1 MSIFDVVL
9 NTDEITVLS
18 TPTSI
23 DVAFDY
29 GATGERGSKIF
40 AGSGNPNIDISWGS
54 IELLPYDLF
63 INISANS
70 KFSWLYQYVS
80 KPTGFT
86 WEAILKLQPSI
97 FSKKITTTFD
107 AFGLTTINIPLS
119 DIVSDTTYADPEK
132 YIVQITGM
140 TTNPIAL
147 TINSKSIVSTNLQI
161 VVEAVTCSSLTWSA
175 LTGAQ
180 DLMLNVTVI

>member
-40 AGSGNPNIDISWGS
+40 SGPGNPNIDIVWGS

-63 INISANS
+63 INVSANS

-80 KPTGFT
+80 KPSGFT
-86 WEAILKLQPSI
+86 WEPILKLQPSI
-97 FSKKITTTFD
+97 FSKKVNTTFD
-107 AFGLTTINIPLS
+107 AFGLTTISIPLS
-119 DIVSDTTYADPEK
+119 DIVSDTTYTDPEK
-132 YIVQITGM
+132 YIVQITPS
-140 TTNPIAL
+140 TTNPVSL
-147 TINSKSIVSTNLQI
+147 TINSKSIVSSNLQI
-161 VVEAVTCSSLTWSA
+161 VVEAVTYVSPNWGA
-175 LTGAQ
+175 LIGAQ
-180 DLMLNVTVI
+180 NLMLTVTVI

>member
-1 MSIFDVVL
+1 MSVFDVVL

-18 TPTSI
+18 TPTQI

-29 GATGERGSKIF
+29 GPQGERGSKIF
-40 AGSGNPNIDISWGS
+40 AGPGNPNIDISWGS

-97 FSKKITTTFD
+97 FSKKVQTTFD
-107 AFGLTTINIPLS
+107 GSGLTTISIPLS
-119 DIVSDTTYADPEK
+119 DIVSDTTYTDPEK
-132 YIVQITGM
+132 YIVQITPA
-140 TTNPIAL
+140 TTNPVAL
-147 TINSKSIVSTNLQI
+147 TINSKSVVSTNLNI
-161 VVEAVTCSSLTWSA
+161 VVEAVTYSSPTWSA

-180 DLMLNVTVI
+180 NLMLTITVI

>member
-23 DVAFDY
+23 DVALDY
-29 GATGERGSKIF
+29 GAQGERGSKIF
-40 AGSGNPNIDISWGS
+40 AGAGNPNIDITWGG

-63 INISANS
+63 INVSANS

-97 FSKKITTTFD
+97 FSKKVATTFD
-107 AFGLTTINIPLS
+107 GTGLTTISIPLS
-119 DIVSDTTYADPEK
+119 EIVSDTTYTDPEK
-132 YIVQITGM
+132 YIVQITPT
-140 TTNPIAL
+140 TTNPVAL
-147 TINSKSIVSTNLQI
+147 TINSKSIVTQNLNI
-161 VVEAVTCSSLTWSA
+161 VVEAVTYSSPNWSA
-175 LTGAQ
+175 LTGVQ
-180 DLMLNVTVI
+180 NLLVNVTVI